1 MRMKLWIG
9 ILTIVIVV
17 LCSTFVLADNVG
29 IDTTVPNTAPSVDI
43 ELIPDDDPT
52 TPGVQVITNKTVTI
66 TATVV
71 DMNGYDDIIS
81 VIANITGPSVVE
93 DSPVS
98 LSFDGVVNVTTAVYK
113 GTFNMSNHAEGDY
126 KVDVT
131 ATDKGG
137 LTGVGSKNFTYL
149 YGVVVT
155 TYDFKTGA
163 GIDKWAYRYQ
173 HNTKPPATN
182 DVPNMEFKRRHY
194 RLISRD
200 DRIMKIDFTRS
211 NDYYAIHRFKFN
223 IAEPE
228 GSITKLDIL
237 WDGAGYMRWGTRG
250 ATLYIWNFETGMYEQ
265 LDRDTATFLTLEGTI
280 SDNIEDYMDDDG
292 SAIIIAEQNSAQ
304 WRFWRWTFRSQL
316 GTDYVKVDV
325 TYIPKPYLT
334 ILDILPDAT
343 EVNPGDDITFAI
355 DVRNDGA
362 SGYGYVGG
370 AAIYPDGTYCNT
382 EWEKSDYLNTGE
394 TYTAHLDWTVPEE
407 APLGWYGF
415 VSATW
420 DACWTGCEAEP
431 CYLDGCCEGEQERY
445 GEANVFEVVNKFV

>member
-17 LCSTFVLADNVG
+17 LCSTFALADDVG
-29 IDTTVPNTAPSVDI
+29 VDVDTTVPNIAPSVDV
-43 ELIPDDDPT
+43 ELTPDDDPT
-52 TPGVQVITNKTVTI
+52 TSGIQVINPDTSTNKTVTI
-66 TATVV
+66 IANVT
-71 DMNGYDDIIS
+71 DKNRWDDLTGE
-81 VIANITGPSVVE
+81 VTANITGPSVVE

-98 LSFDGVVNVTTAVYK
+98 LSFDSIINVTTAVYI
-113 GTFNMSNHAEGDY
+113 GTFNMSNHLEGDY
-126 KVDVT
+126 KVEVT
-131 ATDKGG
+131 ATDFGG
-137 LTGVGSKNFTYL
+137 LTGVGSKNFIYL
-149 YGVVVT
+149 YGAVVI
-155 TYDFKTGA
+155 TYDFKIGA

-173 HNTKPPATN
+173 HNAEPPATN
-182 DVPNMEFKRRHY
+182 DVPNIEFTSVQYDKIETDDGTLQADKTSQRR
-194 RLISRD
+194 
-200 DRIMKIDFTRS
+200 
-211 NDYYAIHRFKFN
+211 YYSTHRFKFK

-228 GSITKLDIL
+228 GSITKLDVL
-237 WDGAGYMRWGTRG
+237 WDGGGYHDLGTRG

-292 SAIIIAEQNSAQ
+292 SVIIIAEQNSAQ

-316 GTDYVKVDV
+316 GTDYMKVDV

-370 AAIYPDGTYCNT
+370 AAKYPDGTYCNT
-382 EWEKSDYLNTGE
+382 EWEKTSYLDTGD
-394 TYTAHLDWTVPEE
+394 TYTAHLD
-407 APLGWYGF
+407 
-415 VSATW
+415 
-420 DACWTGCEAEP
+420 
-431 CYLDGCCEGEQERY
+431 
-445 GEANVFEVVNKFV
+445 